1 MRCHYVEAVR
11 GDARAEEPS
20 VDPCPAC
27 LGMLLGLDD
36 HERAA
41 FAEHEAG
48 AVLVEWP
55 RCPRGVVVIGGH
67 HDAHIGER
75 GDGRGLD
82 GCLDTTADGDIGV
95 AVSDLPPGVGYA
107 LVTGGTRRDGGDD
120 ATARLAF
127 QADDGGRSVGHEHLN
142 GERGNGLCAP
152 GAHLV
157 VRLDQLL
164 ATAQSGA
171 HRNRQAL
178 QIDVFRG
185 SGVFPNLTPQDRSQ
199 TLHIGQAAKLDLRH
213 VFVEVAD
220 LEVPADL
227 HR

>member
-1 MRCHYVEAVR
+1 MMPSCNDFTVMTASTAPTAPTECPRAPLGCVDRGVLQTGLVNGPALGDVTDAGRGGVRVDVVDVLGVEAGGFQSPVHGLGGPDAVRMRCHYVEAVR
-11 GDARAEEPS
+11 GDARAEKPS

-75 GDGRGLD
+75 GDGCGLD
-82 GCLDTTADGDIGV
+82 GCLDTTADGDIGI

-107 LVTGGTRRDGGDD
+107 LVTGGTRRDGVMTPPR
-120 ATARLAF
+120 ALRSRPMTAAGPL
-127 QADDGGRSVGHEHLN
+127 GMN
-142 GERGNGLCAP
+142 
-152 GAHLV
+152 
-157 VRLDQLL
+157 
-164 ATAQSGA
+164 
-171 HRNRQAL
+171 
-178 QIDVFRG
+178 I
-185 SGVFPNLTPQDRSQ
+185 
-199 TLHIGQAAKLDLRH
+199 
-213 VFVEVAD
+213 
-220 LEVPADL
+220 
-227 HR
+227 